1 MTKHIFLFLLSSF
14 ILVGCKTPNVDKVN
28 KTRDGMS
35 ETRIELANNTD
46 QKMEQIATLA
56 TGAEYSLGQITN
68 PPVEVKTAMDFNT
81 RILSITGNPNID
93 EINKMRQI
101 TDLLNSEI
109 QKERE
114 RGDREL
120 AERDRQIVLLQVRQ
134 GEIENKYD
142 VQIRGLE
149 KQATEIAKKADKLQA
164 TVDEV
169 NSWFGLGGVVYGL
182 KRFFTTALTG
192 IVIFGICFLGLRFF
206 AATNPIAGAA
216 FSIIE
221 YIAAF
226 FVNLIKGIA
235 PKAVEF
241 SKHIELSKFTPYKN
255 TLDSIVDTL
264 ESLKTTQKTRSS
276 NVCLDEVFQ
285 ELDKNLNSNEKILV
299 NELKSQN
306 KYGS

>member
-1 MTKHIFLFLLSSF
+1 MNKHTFLFLLSAF
-14 ILVGCKTPNVDKVN
+14 ILVGCKTPNVDKIN
-28 KTRDGMS
+28 KTRDFMS
-35 ETRIELANNTD
+35 DTRNELADNTD
-46 QKMEQIATLA
+46 KKMEQIATLA
-56 TGAEYSLGQITN
+56 TGTEYSLSQITN

-114 RGDREL
+114 KGDKEL
-120 AERDRQIVLLQVRQ
+120 SERDRQIVLLQLRQ

-142 VQIRGLE
+142 VQIKGLE

-169 NSWFGLGGVVYGL
+169 NSWFGLGGVIYGL

-221 YIAAF
+221 HFAAF
-226 FVNLIKGIA
+226 FVKLIKGIA

-241 SKHIELSKFTPYKN
+241 SNHVELSKFTPYKN
-255 TLDSIVDTL
+255 TLDSMVDTL
-264 ESLKTTQKTRSS
+264 ESLKTIQKSRGNNIS
-276 NVCLDEVFQ
+276 LDEVFQ
-285 ELDKNLNSNEKILV
+285 ELDKNLNNSEKILV

-306 KYGS
+306 KYGA